1 MHSSPRPPGTA
12 GSVRLGAGRHR
23 ISAAGVVVITVSAAA
38 PAAKVIT
45 FTTGGAA
52 TAGFAIVVVIV
63 GALVM
68 LQGVGYLAAARTLT
82 DAGVPTGFYTVVAH
96 GLGRLPGITAGWIAV
111 AAYTALAAGMAGM
124 AGHAVS
130 TAVAADGGGDAMPWQ
145 IGATTVILV
154 AGTVGAWRLAA
165 VRAVLGIVA
174 ALQIAAM
181 VFLALSGSLPH
192 TLLGD
197 QAAEATGPAPLILGA
212 AVFAGV
218 EISVMYVS
226 SCRAG
231 HRGITRAGVTTL
243 GLLIVLTAGTTIA
256 LSSAAKSD
264 VADAATPSAGPLI
277 AGWGIV
283 AASAAAATV
292 ALHNA
297 ATAYAVQLG
306 RDAAAPAVLGTTS
319 TRRHRPVIATAVQT
333 LLGFAAIGTATAT
346 GMDVL
351 TFSRVTLVSGTV
363 GILVLLAVTAL
374 SVTAQCVTRSD
385 RESPAART
393 RRRRIGTSSITASV
407 LLTFLA
413 LLVLSR
419 PSAALGVG
427 PESWLPAT
435 VLAGY
440 VVVLVIATVWALLMR
455 RRTELYRR
463 VAGLGTATTRTR
475 L

>member
-1 MHSSPRPPGTA
+1 MHSSSHSPGA
-12 GSVRLGAGRHR
+12 AVPVRLGAGRHR

-38 PAAKVIT
+38 PVAKVIT
-45 FTTGGAA
+45 FTTAGAA
-52 TAGFAIVVVIV
+52 TAGFAVVVVIV
-63 GALVM
+63 GALVT
-68 LQGVGYLAAARTLT
+68 LQGAGYIAAARTLI
-82 DAGVPTGFYTVVAH
+82 DAGVPAGFYTVVAH
-96 GLGRLPGITAGWIAV
+96 GLGRLPGIAAGWIAV

-130 TAVAADGGGDAMPWQ
+130 VAAAADGGTDAMPWQ
-145 IGATTVILV
+145 IGATAVILV
-154 AGTVGAWRLAA
+154 AGTVGAWRLAT
-165 VRAVLGIVA
+165 VRAVLGIAA
-174 ALQIAAM
+174 ALQIAAT
-181 VFLALSGSLPH
+181 VFLALNGSVLH
-192 TLLGD
+192 ALLGD
-197 QAAEATGPAPLILGA
+197 RAAEATGPAPLILGV

-256 LSSAAKSD
+256 LSSAASSV
-264 VADAATPSAGPLI
+264 VADAATPSTGLLI

-297 ATAYAVQLG
+297 ATSYAVQLG
-306 RDAAAPAVLGTTS
+306 RDAAAPAGLGTTS
-319 TRRHRPVIATAVQT
+319 TRRHRPVIATAAQT
-333 LLGFAAIGTATAT
+333 LLGFAAIGAATAT

-351 TFSRVTLVSGTV
+351 TFARVALVSGTV

-374 SVTAQCVTRSD
+374 SVTAQCATLPD

-427 PESWLPAT
+427 PESWLPAA
-435 VLAGY
+435 VFAAY
-440 VVVLVIATVWALLMR
+440 VVVLIIAIVWALLMR
-455 RRTELYRR
+455 RRTDLYRR
-463 VAGLGTATTRTR
+463 VAGLDTATARTR